1 MARAAPNVAWKQS
14 RHLRSKGVVQGG
26 AINRMLMAVGHKLY
40 KYIHLTDQKNG
51 DALQLQ
57 LMEQHCYGLSLVT
70 SCHWSLSK
78 SILGNLGNLPN
89 LGNNALLFQHNSKC
103 PLLTATRV
111 TIKAF
116 SWLPLFAAGYSSHG
130 GFGQL
135 LRSHVQMA
143 NGWSQLASPW
153 RRGPKGDL
161 EGLLSGNVYNVH
173 QKLLARQ
180 LEIYLPFSMGRC

>member
-1 MARAAPNVAWKQS
+1 MARAATKRCLEAITSPTKQRRCTGWCHQQDADGGWSQNFVNIYTSPTKKRRCVATTIDGTTLLW
-14 RHLRSKGVVQGG
+14 L
-26 AINRMLMAVGHKLY
+26 
-40 KYIHLTDQKNG
+40 LT
-51 DALQLQ
+51 
-57 LMEQHCYGLSLVT
+57 
-70 SCHWSLSK
+70 CHWSLSK

-89 LGNNALLFQHNSKC
+89 LGNNALLFQHTSKC

-116 SWLPLFAAGYSSHG
+116 SWLPLLAAGYSSHG

-161 EGLLSGNVYNVH
+161 EGLPSGECV
-173 QKLLARQ
+173 
-180 LEIYLPFSMGRC
+180 